1 MSTGQTVVHRGCL
14 SGRNANLV
22 EAAYDI
28 ASCPHIRFTG
38 LPGLGNYGSPVGA
51 EPAPAG
57 VVGQCR
63 NGTTAQRRVHEIEA
77 FAGPIT

>member
-38 LPGLGNYGSPVGA
+38 FLVLSNDKSPVRP
-51 EPAPAG
+51 EPAPELPAKAG
-57 VVGQCR
+57 TR
-63 NGTTAQRRVHEIEA
+63 TTAQRRVYEIEA
-77 FAGPIT
+77 FAGPIA